1 MPAYLTEEQIKYK
14 LSVERKALRHE
25 RLREVRAA
33 ERIQAAATR
42 ERFKRGFEE
51 RKELA
56 YSAAAAEWGQR
67 REERREAVGATL
79 QFLADSVGGAHS
91 AARSTREMQ
100 RQEAEAGVAVWA
112 AGRTNEVSREGT
124 ALDEVYDGLEA
135 KRQAI
140 AAKLEFRNQ
149 VATVEAERAAVA
161 AAARSALSLIHI

>member
-91 AARSTREMQ
+91 AARRRARCSGR
-100 RQEAEAGVAVWA
+100 RRRRASRCGRPG
-112 AGRTNEVSREGT
+112 GRTR
-124 ALDEVYDGLEA
+124 
-135 KRQAI
+135 
-140 AAKLEFRNQ
+140 
-149 VATVEAERAAVA
+149 
-161 AAARSALSLIHI
+161 

>member
-56 YSAAAAEWGQR
+56 YSAAAA
-67 REERREAVGATL
+67 
-79 QFLADSVGGAHS
+79 
-91 AARSTREMQ
+91 
-100 RQEAEAGVAVWA
+100 
-112 AGRTNEVSREGT
+112 
-124 ALDEVYDGLEA
+124 
-135 KRQAI
+135 
-140 AAKLEFRNQ
+140 
-149 VATVEAERAAVA
+149 
-161 AAARSALSLIHI
+161 

>member
-112 AGRTNEVSREGT
+112 AGRTNEVSRGGPRST
-124 ALDEVYDGLEA
+124 RCTTGS
-135 KRQAI
+135 R
-140 AAKLEFRNQ
+140 
-149 VATVEAERAAVA
+149 
-161 AAARSALSLIHI
+161 RSARRSPRS